1 MLGQLQ
7 ASPLFS
13 IRRAVFTY
21 ALAFLISVSDM
32 WLIHILGIN
41 TPAELLTQTLIHG
54 TGFYLG
60 YTLIA
65 LFNRPTDPLPE

>member
-1 MLGQLQ
+1 MLEQIQ

-21 ALAFLISVSDM
+21 LLAFLISLSDM
-32 WLIHILGIN
+32 WLIHVLGIN
-41 TPAELLTQTLIHG
+41 TPEELLIQTLIHG

-60 YTLIA
+60 YTIIA
-65 LFNRPTDPLPE
+65 LFSRSTETLT

>member
-1 MLGQLQ
+1 MFEQVR

-21 ALAFLISVSDM
+21 ALAFLISLSDM
-32 WLIHILGIN
+32 WFLRLLEIN
-41 TPAELLTQTLIHG
+41 TPEELMTQTLIHG

-60 YTLIA
+60 YTFIA
-65 LFNRPTDPLPE
+65 LFNKPTGTPN

>member
-1 MLGQLQ
+1 MLEQIQ
-7 ASPLFS
+7 TSPLFS

-21 ALAFLISVSDM
+21 LLAFLISLSDM
-32 WLIHILGIN
+32 WLIHILNIN
-41 TPAELLTQTLIHG
+41 TPEELLTQTLIHG

-65 LFNRPTDPLPE
+65 LFNIPIKTSS

>member
-1 MLGQLQ
+1 MLEQIQ

-13 IRRAVFTY
+13 IRRAIFTY
-21 ALAFLISVSDM
+21 LLAFLISLSDM
-32 WLIHILGIN
+32 WLIHILEIN
-41 TPAELLTQTLIHG
+41 TPEELLAQTLIHG

-65 LFNRPTDPLPE
+65 LFNIPTKTQN